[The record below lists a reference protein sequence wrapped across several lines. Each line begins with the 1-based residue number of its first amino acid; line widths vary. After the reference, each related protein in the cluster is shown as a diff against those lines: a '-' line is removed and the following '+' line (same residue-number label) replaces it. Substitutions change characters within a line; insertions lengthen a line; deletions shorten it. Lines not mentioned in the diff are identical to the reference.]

1 MTAMTPELTY
11 LAYSIILLFVIVMI
25 QASAAI
31 RQNGG
36 LVMANAR
43 DNLPAP
49 NTFSARTKRNV
60 ENMRENLWFFA
71 PAALIVAITDASTS
85 WTILGA
91 QIFFFA
97 RLAHSITYLAGWPI
111 VRPLFWF
118 AGIIG
123 CAIIFLSL
131 FGILV

>member
-1 MTAMTPELTY
+1 MTPELTY
-11 LAYSIILLFVIVMI
+11 LAYSIILLFVIVFI
-25 QASAAI
+25 QASSGI
-31 RQNGG
+31 RQHGG
-36 LVMANAR
+36 VTMANNR
-43 DNLPAP
+43 DGLPPP
-49 NTFSARTKRNV
+49 NTFSARAKRNV
-60 ENMRENLWFFA
+60 DNMRENLWFFA

-85 WTILGA
+85 WTVLGS

-123 CAIIFLSL
+123 CALIFLSL

>member
-1 MTAMTPELTY
+1 MTPELTY
-11 LAYSIILLFVIVMI
+11 LAYSIILLFVIVFI
-25 QASAAI
+25 QASSGI
-31 RQNGG
+31 RQHGG
-36 LVMANAR
+36 VTMANNR
-43 DNLPAP
+43 DALPAP
-49 NTFSARTKRNV
+49 NAFSARAKRNV
-60 ENMRENLWFFA
+60 DNMRENLWFFA
-71 PAALIVAITDASTS
+71 PGILIAANIGLSND

-97 RLAHSITYLAGWPI
+97 RVLHAITYLAGWPI

-123 CAIIFLSL
+123 CALIYLAL